1 MTRLDDVSRIDEV
14 LGNTLAFDKAG
25 LVVMDKE
32 GDKRLKARSQSFR
45 DDLWGG
51 ILKGDRAEIASSGG
65 DFFFWQKNYIG
76 FVKLMQ
82 VCSVGVEIGSER
94 EETGIDQVPK
104 MLKEGRAEAGPGL
117 ALEFMA
123 RRDNLISEEVKGR
136 KMVSAWK
143 ESREL
148 ER

>member
-1 MTRLDDVSRIDEV
+1 
-14 LGNTLAFDKAG
+14 
-25 LVVMDKE
+25 
-32 GDKRLKARSQSFR
+32 
-45 DDLWGG
+45 
-51 ILKGDRAEIASSGG
+51 
-65 DFFFWQKNYIG
+65 
-76 FVKLMQ
+76 MQ

-104 MLKEGRAEAGPGL
+104 MLKEDRAEAGPGL

-136 KMVSAWK
+136 TMVSAWK

>member
-1 MTRLDDVSRIDEV
+1 
-14 LGNTLAFDKAG
+14 
-25 LVVMDKE
+25 
-32 GDKRLKARSQSFR
+32 LKARSQSFR

-104 MLKEGRAEAGPGL
+104 MLKEGRAKAIRSRTGVGIHGEKGQLDFRGGEGADNGL
-117 ALEFMA
+117 SLEG
-123 RRDNLISEEVKGR
+123 V
-136 KMVSAWK
+136 
-143 ESREL
+143 
-148 ER
+148 